1 MKTKNQSLSG
11 TTTSRSSLSYIEE
24 LITGAT
30 QEGLFHVYV
39 SAKYIDDGMVTTLRS
54 NGFSVDKINNFLGDN
69 YDYLIN
75 WEDNTPPPTPTPTP
89 LPLVDMYMDSA
100 GTNQA
105 QLGITTTTYPVYVN
119 WGDGSPID
127 VFNVGLSTTITH
139 NYSALTYNQI
149 TVSSIDLA
157 TISEFS
163 VGCSDLSGV
172 TVYTYQGIS
181 LLTSCQS
188 FSGGTNVNIEGDVLY
203 LPGSLL
209 TYSDSLGSNLYGDIA
224 NIPLSITSFES
235 RGDNTLSGD
244 FTYWASTSIINFAV
258 TGQNTI
264 DGVTSSIPSTIQS
277 LELGGF
283 NTIYGTIVDLPT
295 GLINLQLGGN
305 TTVNGRVNILPPNME
320 VIVIGGGNTVFG
332 EIQNLPSTATYVDI
346 GGNSTLDGDL
356 SLIPANITYFSI
368 GGENTITTYSSPR
381 TWTSNFKNL
390 YIKDSFASGFAASF
404 IDQILNDLAMTSWA
418 VGGNLEI
425 KGTDSPKYN
434 NVTDYTKLIN
444 GTSPVNNPVTVTFL

>member
-11 TTTSRSSLSYIEE
+11 TTSTRSTLTYIEQ

-75 WEDNTPPPTPTPTP
+75 WKDDTPTPTPTPTP
-89 LPLVDMYMDSA
+89 LMEMYMDNLN
-100 GTNQA
+100 TNQA

-127 VFNVGLSTTITH
+127 VFNVGSSTTITH
-139 NYSALTYNQI
+139 NYSPTTASTI

-163 VGCSDLSGV
+163 VGCSDLYGIV
-172 TVYTYQGIS
+172 VYTYNGIS

-188 FSGGTNVNIEGDVLY
+188 FSGGTNVNIEGDVVY
-203 LPGSLL
+203 LPASLL
-209 TYSDSLGSNLYGDIA
+209 TYSDSSGSNLYGDIA

-244 FTYWASTSIINFAV
+244 FADWTSTSIVNFVV
-258 TGQNTI
+258 TGQNSI
-264 DGVTSSIPSTIQS
+264 DGDILSIPSTIQS

-283 NTIYGTIVDLPT
+283 NTIYGSIANLPT
-295 GLINLQLGGN
+295 GLINLRLSGD
-305 TTVNGRVNILPPNME
+305 TTVSGRINVLPSNME
-320 VIVIGGGNTVFG
+320 VIVIGGSNTVFG
-332 EIQNLPSTATYVDI
+332 EIENLPSTSTYVDI
-346 GGNSTLDGDL
+346 GGNNTVSGDL
-356 SLIPANITYFSI
+356 TGIPTNIIYFSI
-368 GGENTITTYSSPR
+368 GGNNTITTYNNR
-381 TWTSNFKNL
+381 TWSPNFQTL
-390 YIKDSFASGFAASF
+390 YINSAGSGFDTAEVN
-404 IDQILNDLAMTSWA
+404 QILTDLSATSWA

-425 KGTDSPKYN
+425 IGTGTPDKYTN
-434 NVTDYTKLIN
+434 TTDYNKLIN
-444 GTSPVNNPVTVTFL
+444 GDSPVNNPVTVSIL